1 MIAEATAFAIT
12 LFHRL
17 RPTSFSEIPMRFT
30 KLTTMLVV
38 LGIAGAAMAADPP
51 QQQDNGQQQEN
62 QLQQQQVRP
71 PRPEGP
77 YGREYWRN
85 IARHAEK
92 GAYLGVSTAPAPE
105 VLRRHLN
112 LQPGMG
118 LVVQFVAQKSPA
130 EEAGLQQDDILQK
143 LDDQLLINSEQLAVL
158 VRSYKPGDE
167 IKLSI
172 IRDGQKKVVTVK
184 LAEHEL
190 EPLRPMPFEYWDMDR
205 FQPRI
210 QPPRTE
216 VRPNPPANQRQNWS
230 GPSSTLR
237 WLEGDRN
244 YTITITPQG
253 HQSVTVKDGNDQTI
267 FEGPIDTQAQRDR
280 LPTDVK
286 DKVEKMIKSGLL
298 PPMQEPEK
306 KPAARP

>member
-1 MIAEATAFAIT
+1 M
-12 LFHRL
+12 RL
-17 RPTSFSEIPMRFT
+17 K
-30 KLTTMLVV
+30 KLTTILAV

-51 QQQDNGQQQEN
+51 QQDNSQAPEN
-62 QLQQQQVRP
+62 QLQQQVRP
-71 PRPEGP
+71 PRLDGP
-77 YGREYWRN
+77 YAREYRRN
-85 IARHAEK
+85 IARRPAEK
-92 GAYLGVSTAPAPE
+92 GAYLGVSAAPAPE
-105 VLRRHLN
+105 VLRRHLA
-112 LQPGMG
+112 LPAGMG
-118 LVVQFVAQKSPA
+118 LVVQFVAPKSPA

-190 EPLRPMPFEYWDMDR
+190 EPLRPMPFEYWERDG
-205 FQPRI
+205 FQP
-210 QPPRTE
+210 QLQSPRTE
-216 VRPNPPANQRQNWS
+216 AQPNPPGNGHRNLP

-244 YTITITPQG
+244 YTITTTPQG
-253 HQSVTVKDGNDQTI
+253 HQTVTVKDGNDQTV
-267 FEGPIDTQAQRDR
+267 FEGPIDTQEQRDR
-280 LPTDVK
+280 LPSDVK

-306 KPAARP
+306 NPAAQR